1 MNFAFNVH
9 TGVYLTYFNFL
20 SKWNGKWKFSQPKR
34 RIEVNSSM
42 HFPVQKCK
50 KKWGLNLVLNHY
62 YFICALFRSMLKKY
76 SKLSPSVLFL
86 WFVSFGKRAKKDFP
100 KIGEDSFLTFFNI
113 LLNNLHDHLW
123 LTVKF
128 SVLENGNISLVA
140 SGMNPGFFPS
150 ARKWRRPLNLSLAF
164 LMLSA
169 VTVSAAPFSSWA
181 GKRSTSPQ
189 FPFQTARRPDLAQ
202 MMHDLRELYT
212 SENGDDSSLHQ
223 DQEEEYLPMSKRA
236 PFSSWAGK
244 RAPFSSWAGK
254 RAAFSSW
261 AGKRAPFSSWAGK
274 RSGGFVNRIG
284 EDDDA
289 EDGSNNGRFKR
300 SSEEEVSSGFE
311 GGEPQERTRRGANSF
326 SAWGGKRAQ
335 LQRFT
340 RDVHNDA
347 MVPVRVMRPHRAA
360 FSAWGG

>member
-1 MNFAFNVH
+1 M
-9 TGVYLTYFNFL
+9 T
-20 SKWNGKWKFSQPKR
+20 
-34 RIEVNSSM
+34 
-42 HFPVQKCK
+42 
-50 KKWGLNLVLNHY
+50 
-62 YFICALFRSMLKKY
+62 
-76 SKLSPSVLFL
+76 
-86 WFVSFGKRAKKDFP
+86 
-100 KIGEDSFLTFFNI
+100 
-113 LLNNLHDHLW
+113 
-123 LTVKF
+123 
-128 SVLENGNISLVA
+128 
-140 SGMNPGFFPS
+140 PGFFPS

-164 LMLSA
+164 VMLTA

-189 FPFQTARRPDLAQ
+189 FPFPSARRPDLAQ
-202 MMHDLRELYT
+202 MMHELQELYT
-212 SENGDDSSLHQ
+212 SEYGDDSSLH
-223 DQEEEYLPMSKRA
+223 QEEEYLPMSKRA

-274 RSGGFVNRIG
+274 RSGGTGLGDRVI
-284 EDDDA
+284 EDDDS
-289 EDGSNNGRFKR
+289 EEVSNNRRFKR
-300 SSEEEVSSGFE
+300 SSEEELSLGSA
-311 GGEPQERTRRGANSF
+311 GEPQVRSRRGANSF